1 MSQTLTIIKSRPNK
15 TIGSAHKLDAGI
27 DIFTPSDMKRVKL
40 RPGHGIILPLGIK
53 FDLPKG
59 TMMFICNRTGV
70 STKEGI
76 IASAQ
81 VVDEG
86 FTGELSLGVR
96 NISNKSVWIEPDTRY
111 TQGVIFN
118 YLKPNIKIVEETK
131 EKPYKFP
138 KYKLNDRGAGK
149 FGSTGKK

>member
-1 MSQTLTIIKSRPNK
+1 MKRTLTIIKTRPNK
-15 TIGSAHKLDAGI
+15 TVGSVHKLDAGI
-27 DIFTPSDMKRVKL
+27 DIFTPSDMKRTRL
-40 RPGHGIILPLGIK
+40 RPGRGIILPLGIK

-70 STKEGI
+70 STNQGI

-86 FTGELSLGVR
+86 FQGEMSLGVR

-118 YLKPNIKIVEETK
+118 YLKPDITIVEETA
-131 EKPYKFP
+131 EKPYIFP
-138 KYKLNDRGAGK
+138 KYKQNDRGAGK
-149 FGSTGKK
+149 FGSTGVK